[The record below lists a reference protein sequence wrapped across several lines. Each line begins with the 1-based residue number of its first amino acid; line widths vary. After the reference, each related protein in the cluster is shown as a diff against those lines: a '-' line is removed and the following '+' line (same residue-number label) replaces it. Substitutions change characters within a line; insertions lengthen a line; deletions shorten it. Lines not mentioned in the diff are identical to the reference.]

1 MLQRQSQG
9 VNKLC
14 RGHTAS
20 RGLCLPAAAVHAHRR
35 PHTSTAQRRRSSV
48 VAAAGSA
55 KEPKGLGALQEAFKS
70 GSVSLQDLED
80 ASDALDVMLKRLQA
94 PIKLPVAQPGQ
105 LEQIQSSQAAAEAA
119 QQALM
124 SEGKLAEAAAGNEV
138 LRSIL
143 QSWATVQRAYHR
155 ALQPMLERHAEY
167 AGSPTGGWCQRD
179 PSDFDVCCSSC
190 HPNNVSLH
198 GQQCGQPCTHWCTSV
213 SHTGRKVTSPAA
225 DTPR

>member
-1 MLQRQSQG
+1 M
-9 VNKLC
+9 
-14 RGHTAS
+14 
-20 RGLCLPAAAVHAHRR
+20 PAAAVHTRHR

-55 KEPKGLGALQEAFKS
+55 KQPKGLGALQEAFKS
-70 GSVSLQDLED
+70 PNESLGEL
-80 ASDALDVMLKRLQA
+80 SDMLNRFPV
-94 PIKLPVAQPGQ
+94 PIELPVAQPGQ
-105 LEQIQSSQAAAEAA
+105 LEQIQASQAAAEAA

-124 SEGKLAEAAAGNEV
+124 SEGQLAEAAASSEV

-143 QSWATVQRAYHR
+143 QLWATVQRAYHR

-190 HPNNVSLH
+190 QPNNVSLH
-198 GQQCGQPCTHWCTSV
+198 GQQCGQPCPHWCTSV
-213 SHTGRKVTSPAA
+213 SHTGRKVRRPAA